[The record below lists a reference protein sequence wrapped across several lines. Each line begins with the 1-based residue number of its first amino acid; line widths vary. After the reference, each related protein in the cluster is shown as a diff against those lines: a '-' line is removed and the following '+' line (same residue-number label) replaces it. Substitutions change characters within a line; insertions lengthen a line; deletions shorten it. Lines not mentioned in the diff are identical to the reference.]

1 MKRKCCCWLARNPR
15 LQGSEELNVVLPGL
29 QNGSPA
35 VTLLV
40 HAEIQ
45 VISEEVLVSLN
56 CLEKR
61 GYLWGR
67 GESGL
72 LPVLMGRPRSW
83 GMSCAGSI
91 LAAVR
96 TGWVPWNE
104 AWEQES
110 VHVQEVLC
118 LGQHF
123 SDAAFQL
130 AILFFFFFFC
140 LFDSMCTFQ
149 GLMNYK
155 TEWPM
160 VLLTWFT

>member
-1 MKRKCCCWLARNPR
+1 M
-15 LQGSEELNVVLPGL
+15 VLPGL

-72 LPVLMGRPRSW
+72 LPVFMGRPRSW

-96 TGWVPWNE
+96 TG
-104 AWEQES
+104 
-110 VHVQEVLC
+110 
-118 LGQHF
+118 
-123 SDAAFQL
+123 
-130 AILFFFFFFC
+130 
-140 LFDSMCTFQ
+140 
-149 GLMNYK
+149 
-155 TEWPM
+155 
-160 VLLTWFT
+160 